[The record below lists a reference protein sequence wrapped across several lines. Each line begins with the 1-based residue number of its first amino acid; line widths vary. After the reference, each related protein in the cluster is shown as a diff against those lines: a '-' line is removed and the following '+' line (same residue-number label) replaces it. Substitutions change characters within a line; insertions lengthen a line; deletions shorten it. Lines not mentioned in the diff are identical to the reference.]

1 MKKAVNYEVN
11 NAEFII
17 NDYNNTKPFSSF
29 FPSIAGV
36 WGRPMWVFYVN
47 RGQAI
52 ACMGTTDKNGAITE
66 FVAANKA
73 YRLTSSHGFRTFIK
87 SEGRFHEPFR
97 QKVGAGKPVQKMHI
111 TSDKL
116 KLFEADSASGFETTV
131 EYFAIPNEEIPAFAR
146 ILKIKNIS
154 SGAKKIQCVDGMPVI
169 EPYGTGDYLLKNM
182 SRLAEGWF
190 SGVEFSKKYGVPAY
204 KLRVIPE
211 DNPEIEEIRAAN
223 FYGGFVRSASGKI
236 SIPPF
241 ITDPEDVFGEFK
253 DFIEPEE
260 FISSDVFKFS
270 HRAEARNKTP
280 AGFGYFTCT
289 LKPGAEV
296 IYYSVIGKVNELKDI
311 DTFFSRISGR
321 KYFDKKKKESADLIA
336 SITDKILTKSS
347 SPEFDNYC
355 RQTFLDNLLRGGFP
369 ITLSNGSK
377 KMNYYI
383 YSRIHGDMEREY
395 NNFVIM
401 PEYFS
406 QGTGNYRD
414 VNQNR
419 RNDIFFNPRIKD
431 DVLSCFVNLLQS
443 DGFNPLKIEGSK
455 FHIYNRN
462 DFLALF
468 NKGDRAAVA
477 EFISKPFSL
486 GGFFNML
493 ERNKIRIGS
502 GKKEK
507 VLDKIISCG
516 RKIECASPAVGYWS
530 DHWHYNIDLIEAFL
544 AVYPEKTKELLF
556 RKKDFVYYDN
566 YLVVRPRGEK
576 YVLFNS
582 KPRQLNAVTVHK
594 QKKDMIDRRKDRRNE
609 MRNKFGR
616 GGIYKTVLVEK
627 LLCLAANKFASL
639 DSAGIGIEMESDKP
653 NWCDALNGLPGLF
666 GSSIAETI
674 ELKRL
679 IVFILNAFEKAPDK
693 DILLSGEVD
702 VFLSALEKSASKH
715 SANSFRFWDE
725 RHNALEDYRKVTLMG
740 FSGKQRRKPVRELEK
755 TLKNFLA
762 VVDKGINKAIDSK
775 TGVIKTNFESIVEK
789 YEILKEK
796 GRPKKNSNG
805 LTCIRPLKFRHRA
818 LPDFLEGPVHYLRVC
833 NDAGKAES
841 FHNAVVK
848 SGLYDK
854 KLDMLKV
861 NAPLTGEGIDIGR
874 INIFTRGWLENESI
888 WLHMEYKYLLELLR
902 SGLAGEFYRIS
913 KKALVPF
920 MDPEVYGRSIFENSS
935 FIASSAHPDRRVH
948 GQGFVS
954 RLSGSTAE
962 FLSIWI
968 FITSGIKPF
977 SVSEGRLC
985 LKFRPAIAADMFT
998 KEASGVK
1005 IYLPDGSKEEVNIPG
1020 NCFAFK
1026 FLGNTLVIY
1035 HNPDRKNTFGVKK
1048 AAIVSHLLEY
1058 YDGRKKELLSGEVK
1072 EPYASDIR
1080 NGKVRKIDVILA

>member
-1 MKKAVNYEVN
+1 
-11 NAEFII
+11 
-17 NDYNNTKPFSSF
+17 
-29 FPSIAGV
+29 
-36 WGRPMWVFYVN
+36 
-47 RGQAI
+47 
-52 ACMGTTDKNGAITE
+52 
-66 FVAANKA
+66 
-73 YRLTSSHGFRTFIK
+73 
-87 SEGRFHEPFR
+87 
-97 QKVGAGKPVQKMHI
+97 MHI